1 MHLNQVTLT
10 FLLSHS
16 LAASLPHAKP
26 WADTNSVWRLENF
39 NSLLTFGDSYTDE
52 NRIRYIAENNGSFPP
67 AGTYFGESF
76 VTASGGKTWPRYVVQ
91 YAGSNSTS
99 EWEPKLTLYN
109 YAVSGA
115 VCSNEI
121 TPRYSFL
128 NTPTSLSTAD
138 TN

>member
-52 NRIRYIAENNGSFPP
+52 NRIRYIAENN
-67 AGTYFGESF
+67 
-76 VTASGGKTWPRYVVQ
+76 
-91 YAGSNSTS
+91 STS

-128 NTPTSLSTAD
+128 DTSTSPSTAD
-138 TN
+138 TD